1 LKGHKV
7 SVLLTIK
14 EAAKRLSLSQS
25 KVYRMT
31 IDGELESIHIGRAVR
46 VPEKAVDDLINQQ
59 RPSFP
64 DYLKGDD
71 K

>member
-1 LKGHKV
+1 M
-7 SVLLTIK
+7 SLLVTIK
-14 EAAKRLSLSQS
+14 EAAKRLSISES

-31 IDGELESIHIGRAVR
+31 LDGELESIHIGRAVR
-46 VPEKAVDDLINQQ
+46 VPEKAIDNLINKQ
-59 RPSFP
+59 RPGFP

>member
-1 LKGHKV
+1 M
-7 SVLLTIK
+7 SLLVTIK
-14 EAAKRLSLSQS
+14 EAAQRLSLSKS

-31 IDGELESIHIGRAVR
+31 LDGELESIHIGRAVR
-46 VPEKAVDDLINQQ
+46 VPEKAIDNLINKQ
-59 RPSFP
+59 RPGFP

>member
-1 LKGHKV
+1 V
-7 SVLLTIK
+7 SLLVTIK
-14 EAAKRLSLSQS
+14 EAAKRLSISES

-31 IDGELESIHIGRAVR
+31 LDGELESIHIGRAVR
-46 VPEKAVDDLINQQ
+46 VPEKAIDNLINKQ
-59 RPSFP
+59 RPGFP

>member
-1 LKGHKV
+1 M

-14 EAAKRLSLSQS
+14 EAAKRLSLSES
-25 KVYRMT
+25 KVYRTT
-31 IDGELESIHIGRAVR
+31 IDGELEAIHIGRAVR
-46 VPEKAVDDLINQQ
+46 VPEKAIDDLINQQ